1 MSIGTRPGPSPWGGY
16 VQGGSGQP
24 GTSQAAGARH
34 GAHGAQ
40 AAGAVP
46 KAVQGGLS
54 GQHTRKCRERKC
66 RNRSAGRPESPARI
80 ENDLWHRLRRAQSL
94 PHGVMGRLCAKGP
107 RDDQGPSPDGPA
119 QKIPASCVLPGRCG
133 EAAGRRGEPAG
144 PEFLGQ
150 TYMKSS
156 RDFPSSLSRAR
167 LPSSG

>member
-1 MSIGTRPGPSPWGGY
+1 MGRICAGWQRTAWHEPGRRRPAWGTWCAGSRSSA
-16 VQGGSGQP
+16 QGH
-24 GTSQAAGARH
+24 AE
-34 GAHGAQ
+34 
-40 AAGAVP
+40 
-46 KAVQGGLS
+46 GLS

-119 QKIPASCVLPGRCG
+119 QKIPAPCVLPGRCG

-150 TYMKSS
+150 PYMNSS